1 MASAFQASVG
11 PIAAGSAFAIL
22 TSAAMGGYELVIV
35 QAIAIS
41 STVTGTCGIAAM
53 AFLEAVKEDAQCKK
67 EKTE

>member
-1 MASAFQASVG
+1 
-11 PIAAGSAFAIL
+11 
-22 TSAAMGGYELVIV
+22 MGGYELVIV